1 MSHIADWLT
10 AIGHNYFIVII
21 GTVEILAAV
30 MLITENLMR
39 RIRKKTT
46 IDKKEIEAEMLREL
60 DEREKEACILLR
72 RSDMNRPQ
80 CCFSKII
87 PSFFTIKEGSTKD
100 KFHSNGALRH
110 PL

>member
-39 RIRKKTT
+39 RIRKKTPLT
-46 IDKKEIEAEMLREL
+46 KKKLKLRYSENWMSGRKKHAFFFAEV
-60 DEREKEACILLR
+60 I
-72 RSDMNRPQ
+72 
-80 CCFSKII
+80 
-87 PSFFTIKEGSTKD
+87 
-100 KFHSNGALRH
+100 
-110 PL
+110 

>member
-10 AIGHNYFIVII
+10 AIGHNHYIVII
-21 GTVEILAAV
+21 GAVEILAAV

-72 RSDMNRPQ
+72 RSDMMPVYGTGNLQ
-80 CCFSKII
+80 TLLGVSLCDKIDLQK
-87 PSFFTIKEGSTKD
+87 T
-100 KFHSNGALRH
+100 L
-110 PL
+110 